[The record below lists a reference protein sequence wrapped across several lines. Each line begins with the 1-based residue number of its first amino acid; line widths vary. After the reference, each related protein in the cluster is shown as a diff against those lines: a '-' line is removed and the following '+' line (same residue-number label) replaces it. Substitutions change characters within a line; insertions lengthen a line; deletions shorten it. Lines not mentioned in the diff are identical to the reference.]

1 METEVTRN
9 DDGRLIKAAQR
20 HEVAGEAAAGSEE
33 AKGGQGLMSEVTAT
47 TEGIEVIQSD
57 VRQLLS
63 EMQATFKSASQSVLN
78 KSKC

>member
-1 METEVTRN
+1 MDTEVTRD
-9 DDGRLIKAAQR
+9 DDGRCVAGAGQ
-20 HEVAGEAAAGSEE
+20 HEVAGKAAPGSEE
-33 AKGGQGLMSEVTAT
+33 DKGEQGLVTEIATT